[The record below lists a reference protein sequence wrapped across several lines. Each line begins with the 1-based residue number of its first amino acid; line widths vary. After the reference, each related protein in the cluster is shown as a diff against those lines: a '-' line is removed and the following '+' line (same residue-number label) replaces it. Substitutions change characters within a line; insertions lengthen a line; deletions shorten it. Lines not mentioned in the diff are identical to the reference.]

1 MKGGLGWEERV
12 TGAATLTKDYG
23 RKSYFIQI
31 FDMQYCQQVWE
42 QELYQELDYKTPLAW
57 FHTFEAHTHVAG
69 LSFAD
74 EREASNFGGVIQS
87 TLQRRRDKTRQQSS
101 SVTRGPTFSPKQG
114 GSAGS
119 GGGMPTLHEGTT
131 VKEVELPA
139 KKSKDKNKS
148 KQKKGKR
155 KFKPGD
161 IGAPMGFVH
170 VTGMKLG
177 SEGMQMVDNTH
188 MIDPVLLNFLEH
200 AGLKPNDLGEAG
212 LRKAKDMAEK
222 HGLYEEY
229 EQNASE
235 GKKKRDQQR
244 ISMMPQPPKAPSGPP
259 PTKPRQPPGP
269 PPSRPPLGGSPGSTV
284 RRTGTATGSPATSK
298 RGPPPSLPTRAP
310 PKPRAV
316 GGAGPPPPPP
326 PPPPPAD
333 GGAFPSPPGSSSK
346 PTPPR
351 VAKPGGALSLA
362 DQLKAA
368 PSLKQAPLQA
378 AKPASDGGG
387 RQDLMSQIRQGNVN
401 LRKVDPD
408 EVRESSVKGG
418 TEGGITDVLQDA
430 LKTFRMDIAGS
441 SSSDDDSDGDSDD
454 EEWD

>member
-74 EREASNFGGVIQS
+74 EREASHFGGVIQNTS
-87 TLQRRRDKTRQQSS
+87 RRDKTRHQQGSMGA
-101 SVTRGPTFSPKQG
+101 RGPTFSPKQG

-244 ISMMPQPPKAPSGPP
+244 ISMMPQGPPKVPSGPP

-284 RRTGTATGSPATSK
+284 RRTSTATGSPATSK
-298 RGPPPSLPTRAP
+298 RGPPPSLPTRGP

-316 GGAGPPPPPP
+316 GGAGPPPPP

-333 GGAFPSPPGSSSK
+333 GGAFPSPPGSK

-351 VAKPGGALSLA
+351 VAKP
-362 DQLKAA
+362 
-368 PSLKQAPLQA
+368 
-378 AKPASDGGG
+378 
-387 RQDLMSQIRQGNVN
+387 
-401 LRKVDPD
+401 
-408 EVRESSVKGG
+408 
-418 TEGGITDVLQDA
+418 
-430 LKTFRMDIAGS
+430 
-441 SSSDDDSDGDSDD
+441 
-454 EEWD
+454 